1 MKKYILI
8 HPTKCGGTA
17 VRSYLLNNY
26 NEYFVVKGHWWKFKK
41 NDNGIIIVRDVKDR
55 FYSMY
60 KYWKYG
66 SSDCKKHS
74 RKTIDE
80 NSTVLDFIKLI
91 KENSKELKT
100 RYSSIEHVLPTFNWI
115 EGEST
120 KNLIIIKYDKNLNNK
135 IQNLLNYLN
144 IPNKNI
150 ELKKLNISIIEKD
163 NSFTKYDKEINE
175 FIKIYYKKDFDLI
188 YKINNNPEE
197 FKYVL

>member
-17 VRSYLLNNY
+17 VRYYLLNNY
-26 NEYFVVKGHWWKFKK
+26 NEYFIVKGHWRKFKK

-55 FYSMY
+55 FHSMY

-66 SSDCKKHS
+66 SSDVKKHS

-80 NSTVLDFIKLI
+80 NVTVLDFIKLI
-91 KENSKELKT
+91 KENSEKLKT

-115 EGEST
+115 EGQST
-120 KNLIIIKYDKNLNNK
+120 KNLIIIKYDKNLNDKINK
-135 IQNLLNYLN
+135 LLNYLN

-150 ELKKLNISIIEKD
+150 ELKKSNISVIEKD
-163 NSFTKYDKEINE
+163 NSFTQYDKEIDE

-188 YKINNNPEE
+188 NKINNNPEE
-197 FKYVL
+197 FKHVL